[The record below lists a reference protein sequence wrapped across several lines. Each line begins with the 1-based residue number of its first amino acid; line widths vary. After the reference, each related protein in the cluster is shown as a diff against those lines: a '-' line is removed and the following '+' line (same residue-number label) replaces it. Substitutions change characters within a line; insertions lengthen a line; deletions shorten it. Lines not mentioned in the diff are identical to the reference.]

1 MTTIED
7 LTKSFTESLSLIQQL
22 KSQMDEIQSVVSP
35 EIKNIHSKSQ
45 ELLNE
50 IGKSAEDVF
59 KQLDQREEDFNKKY
73 DDAIESIGKK
83 AEDAAKNLS
92 SPTIQV
98 SASTP
103 VLETKGNSMFY
114 VSGSSYRMA
123 DGKVEVKFS
132 GIPPVF
138 VREKLKSQKFG
149 WSKAKAV
156 WIGNADRHPEN
167 VQLAK
172 EITGQN

>member
-1 MTTIED
+1 MTTIEN
-7 LTKSFTESLSLIQQL
+7 LTKSFAESLSLIQQL

-50 IGKSAEDVF
+50 IGRNAEVVF

-73 DDAIESIGKK
+73 DEAIELIGKK
-83 AEDAAKNLS
+83 VEETTKNIS
-92 SPTIQV
+92 SATIQV
-98 SASTP
+98 PASTP
-103 VLETKGNSMFY
+103 ASEMKNRSVFF
-114 VSGSSYRMA
+114 VPGSSYRIN

-132 GIPPVF
+132 GIPPES

-149 WSKAKAV
+149 WSRMKAA

-167 VQLAK
+167 VKLAK
-172 EITGQN
+172 EITGLN